1 MKAIITVL
9 GKDKVGIVASVAVH
23 LAEKSINIL
32 EVSQT
37 IIDGYFDMLMIVD
50 ISKMNC
56 TPAEIAADLE
66 KLSGELGL
74 RIQFQRTEIFEAMH
88 RI

>member
-23 LAEKSINIL
+23 LAEKNINIL

-50 ISKMNC
+50 ISKMSC

>member
-9 GKDKVGIVASVAVH
+9 GKDNVGIVASVAAY
-23 LAEKSINIL
+23 LAEKGINIL
-32 EVSQT
+32 EISQT
-37 IIDGYFDMLMIVD
+37 IIDSYFDMIMIVD
-50 ISKMNC
+50 ISKMSC

-66 KLSGELGL
+66 KLSDKIGL

>member
-9 GKDKVGIVASVAVH
+9 GKDNVGIVASVAAR
-23 LAEKSINIL
+23 LAEKCVNIL
-32 EVSQT
+32 EISQT
-37 IIDGYFDMLMIVD
+37 IIGGYFDMLMIVD

-56 TPAEIAADLE
+56 TPAEIAADME
-66 KLSGELGL
+66 KLSAELGL
-74 RIQFQRTEIFEAMH
+74 KIQFQRTEIFEAMH

>member
-9 GKDKVGIVASVAVH
+9 GRDNVGIVASVAAR
-23 LAEKSINIL
+23 LAEKCVNIL
-32 EVSQT
+32 EISQT
-37 IIDGYFDMLMIVD
+37 IIGGYFDMLMIVD

-56 TPAEIAADLE
+56 TPAEIAADME
-66 KLSGELGL
+66 KLSAELGL
-74 RIQFQRTEIFEAMH
+74 KIQFQRTEIFEAMH

>member
-9 GKDKVGIVASVAVH
+9 GRDNVGIVASVAAR
-23 LAEKSINIL
+23 LAEKCVNIL
-32 EVSQT
+32 EISQA
-37 IIDGYFDMLMIVD
+37 IIGGYFDMLMIVD

-56 TPAEIAADLE
+56 TPAEIAADME
-66 KLSGELGL
+66 KLSAELGL
-74 RIQFQRTEIFEAMH
+74 KIQFQRTEIFEAMH

>member
-9 GKDKVGIVASVAVH
+9 GKDNVGIVASVADC
-23 LAEKSINIL
+23 LAKKSVNIL
-32 EVSQT
+32 EISQT
-37 IIDGYFDMLMIVD
+37 ILDSYFDMIMIVD

-56 TPAEIAADLE
+56 TSAEIAAELE
-66 KLSGELGL
+66 KLSDELGL

>member
-9 GKDKVGIVASVAVH
+9 GRDNVGIVASVAAR
-23 LAEKSINIL
+23 LAEKCVNIL
-32 EVSQT
+32 EISQT
-37 IIDGYFDMLMIVD
+37 IIGGYFDMLMIVD

-56 TPAEIAADLE
+56 TPAEIAADME
-66 KLSGELGL
+66 RLSAELGL
-74 RIQFQRTEIFEAMH
+74 KIQFQRTEIFEAMH

>member
-1 MKAIITVL
+1 MI
-9 GKDKVGIVASVAVH
+9 
-23 LAEKSINIL
+23 
-32 EVSQT
+32 
-37 IIDGYFDMLMIVD
+37 MIVD
-50 ISKMNC
+50 ISKMSC

-66 KLSGELGL
+66 KLSDKIGL